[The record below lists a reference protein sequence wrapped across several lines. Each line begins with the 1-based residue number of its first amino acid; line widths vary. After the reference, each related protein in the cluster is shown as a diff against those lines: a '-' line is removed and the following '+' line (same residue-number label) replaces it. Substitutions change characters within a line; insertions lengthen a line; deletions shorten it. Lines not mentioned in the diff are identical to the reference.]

1 MAGWGA
7 QLLDWL
13 DNHAFPAE
21 QAFADRAHA
30 DAVTALQAALRFERD
45 WTVLASAARTVLD
58 SQCLL
63 PHEEAAARA
72 VLNHMATR

>member
-1 MAGWGA
+1 MTLAPSWYA
-7 QLLDWL
+7 LQ
-13 DNHAFPAE
+13 
-21 QAFADRAHA
+21 QARQRRRMVPRRAHA

-72 VLNHMATR
+72 VLDHVAAR